1 MARKSSQTKKL
12 EKYAILWLNSQGKTA
27 EFIQDDLG
35 LDLETI
41 GKAVS
46 QELKT
51 SKSNSKIRTASNP
64 ASMMIKDSASGKQSV
79 AIMTK
84 NASEKSDSIR
94 PKVMNKQE
102 NGDKSYIFKIS

>member
-1 MARKSSQTKKL
+1 MARKSSKTQKL

-27 EFIQDDLG
+27 EFMQDDLG

-41 GKAVS
+41 SKTIS
-46 QELKT
+46 KELKT
-51 SKSNSKIRTASNP
+51 STNNSKIRTASNP
-64 ASMMIKDSASGKQSV
+64 ASMIKDSASGKQSV
-79 AIMTK
+79 AVMTK

-94 PKVMNKQE
+94 PKVMNKQD